1 MDNNWTLII
10 IGLYTL
16 IYVIVFII
24 QKSQIE
30 RIKEINTSM
39 KSFMDIFDIQKVRDF
54 TELSREFSMM
64 KASKMVLE
72 NEEIKKAIF
81 DITDKKTEEIKSAHL
96 KVFGDQYNEL
106 TIVVLEFLKLV
117 KEEDREQ
124 FIKDHLKSCEH
135 VFIPLLDKIKNNN
148 I

>member
-135 VFIPLLDKIKNNN
+135 VFSPLLDKLKNNN